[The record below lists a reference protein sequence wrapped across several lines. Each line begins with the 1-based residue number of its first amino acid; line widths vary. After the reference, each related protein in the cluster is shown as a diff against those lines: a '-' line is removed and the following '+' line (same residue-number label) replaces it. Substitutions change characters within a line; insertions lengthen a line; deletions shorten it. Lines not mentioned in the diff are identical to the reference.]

1 MPAAPRPGVDPA
13 VNPAVIP
20 DPSVRIATLDI
31 LRGFA
36 LLGMIVVHF
45 HQRFRLSTPDTARAF
60 GESWVGWIIWVGIEE
75 KAWATFAFLFGVGFA
90 VLLRRAERAGR
101 PIVALYLRRLAALA
115 VIAIALQ
122 IFTGFTILLDYA
134 LWGVPLLFMR
144 KWPTKVLL
152 AIAVVCAAA
161 WTFQPLWM
169 SIHAWITLGREGAD
183 LWVASITHAARPAVV
198 PPASY
203 FDVVLRR
210 LQAMPRTYFTWRVLV
225 PQSSFALFIVGLL
238 AVRHGIFDEPRRHV
252 WLIVTWMAI
261 GLASWVV
268 SWWILPH
275 VSTAFAPQAVG
286 ALLHSGLGV
295 ISEQWLAF
303 TYIGALV
310 LLLAFRP
317 SWTGRLAWMGLAGR
331 MALTNY
337 VLQCAVIE
345 LLSSPFGLGLHLGP
359 YLYLLAAVVLFLIEA
374 GLSALWMARL
384 RYGPLE
390 WVWRAVTY
398 LRVPALARPS

>member
-1 MPAAPRPGVDPA
+1 VPAAPRAGVDTA
-13 VNPAVIP
+13 IIR

-45 HQRFRLSTPDTARAF
+45 HQRFRLSTPDAARTF
-60 GESWVGWIIWVGIEE
+60 TESSIGWIIWVGIEE

-122 IFTGFTILLDYA
+122 VFTGFTILLDYA

-144 KWPTKVLL
+144 KWPTKILL
-152 AIAVVCAAA
+152 TIAVVSAAA

-183 LWVASITHAARPAVV
+183 LWLASISHVARPAVV

-203 FDVVLRR
+203 SDVVLDR
-210 LQAMPRTYFTWRVLV
+210 LQAMPRTYLTWRVLV

-252 WLIVTWMAI
+252 RLIVTWMAI
-261 GLASWVV
+261 GLASWVAA
-268 SWWILPH
+268 WWVLPH

-345 LLSSPFGLGLHLGP
+345 LLSSPFGLGLHLRP

-374 GLSALWMARL
+374 GISALWMARL

-398 LRVPALARPS
+398 LRVPTLAIR